1 MKNPRLNSND
11 GTLMCMDYLNQSI
24 HNLERASELITEN
37 NTKGKQ
43 FDYAN
48 CPELGHAVDR
58 LESLV
63 KTISDK
69 VYQK

>member
-1 MKNPRLNSND
+1 MRNPRLNSND
-11 GTLMCMDYLNQSI
+11 GTHMCMDYLNQSI
-24 HNLERASELITEN
+24 HNLERASELIAEN
-37 NTKGKQ
+37 NNEGKQ
-43 FDYAN
+43 FNYTN
-48 CPELGHAVDR
+48 CPELGHAVNR